1 MVKDDGRSFAG
12 YGYKVVDGDRVL
24 AEGKTD
30 EQGGTAWID
39 TPRSQRVQAYKTV
52 MRDDQRI
59 AEAWESVM
67 ALVDSAQP
75 MNEPSPFE
83 DIYLDEQ
90 EGDA

>member
-1 MVKDDGRSFAG
+1 MAN
-12 YGYKVVDGDRVL
+12 RVL

-59 AEAWESVM
+59 AEAWEPVM

-75 MNEPSPFE
+75 MDEPSPFE
-83 DIYLDEQ
+83 DTYLDEQ

>member
-1 MVKDDGRSFAG
+1 
-12 YGYKVVDGDRVL
+12 
-24 AEGKTD
+24 
-30 EQGGTAWID
+30 
-39 TPRSQRVQAYKTV
+39 